1 MPKEN
6 DIPYFFNNLIKAYQT
21 LVSEIIPSIADQFE
35 ADVNFDIWNPT
46 AKTGQESFSLL
57 IGADSKLRKDILKKL
72 YLLSTSDKQEDI
84 DKIKEGIFSGMEVQR
99 GLPIKLL
106 LKYFEQL
113 PDKSW
118 KVSSKLGTKID
129 QKVFNFETDPPIE
142 KKYFETDP
150 PIEKKFHLIAC
161 PDLFEY
167 DMGDSEKILS
177 QLEASLKKGG
187 AVFTIK
193 ETPQFESS
201 DKWSKT
207 EVAGIFYY
215 TLN

>member
-142 KKYFETDP
+142 KK
-150 PIEKKFHLIAC
+150 FHLIAC
-161 PDLFEY
+161 PGLFEY

>member
-142 KKYFETDP
+142 KK
-150 PIEKKFHLIAC
+150 FHLIAC

-193 ETPQFESS
+193 EAPQLESS
-201 DKWSKT
+201 DKWSKI